1 MNQLLELELSM
12 VGTPVQGPPG
22 INGSDGQ
29 SAYQLWLSMGN
40 TGTAAQFIE
49 SLRGPAGKDGKDG
62 TNGTGTGTGPGQ
74 PGADGREIELSTT
87 TTHVVWRYVGDTDWL
102 NLLAKEDLRGQD
114 GIIGVDGKSAYQLA
128 VDAGFVG
135 TQAAWLQSLKGAD
148 GLPGKD
154 GLNGADGLNGSD
166 GADGT
171 NGREVE
177 LGSDA
182 THIKWRFLGDTAWVN
197 LIARADLRGLP
208 GADGV
213 DGTNGADGV
222 AGADGKSVELQKSAT
237 HVQWRQVGTAAW
249 TNLIAL
255 TDLKGSAGTGLT
267 NRGNWVAATYNPG
280 DYVFSVG
287 SSGST
292 SMWILNSAVAY
303 TSSVQP
309 LNDSANWIE
318 FEAPAGANGTD
329 GADGADGQSAYQIA
343 VANGFV
349 GTEIQW
355 LASLVGADGADGT
368 NGTNGTDGIDGKS
381 AYEIAVAAGYVGT
394 EAEWLASLKGADG
407 TNGIDGTNG
416 ADGLNGAD
424 GIDGTDGALWH
435 VGSGAPAGATGADN
449 DMYFDLASGD
459 VYGPK
464 AAGAWG
470 AAVANIMG
478 PPGADGADGTGSGES
493 ISLATPEQSKAAAS
507 ATIAATPAG
516 VREFMEQFGLA
527 STFRNESTDLDLEV
541 KGGLFSWGP
550 TTLHTPVAGSY
561 GRGIVIPSSS
571 GYVTQLSIENG
582 TGKLHVRFQNG
593 TWDAEWT
600 AVSSGGSIV
609 LATNAQSLAAELA
622 TVAATPSGVREYL
635 EQFGLTA
642 SFTSTAENL
651 DTKTKGGM
659 FNWGPTTVNAP
670 VAGSYGRGLTLP
682 SGEGYVTQFSIE
694 NGTGTIHTRF
704 QNGVGTWSV
713 WGASGSTGGA
723 AYTLPMA
730 SATVLGGVK
739 VGTGLAISADGVL
752 SASGGGGGSTGGA
765 SNVTSAVLT
774 ADFVNQT
781 TTVQEFVNLGALEA
795 GVVYRFRFM
804 GIIRPT
810 DLAVGIQ
817 IALTGS
823 FGAQMIQLIANYR
836 GQGGAAVDLV
846 VNNKA
851 NPFVL
856 SSHEFGNEGNLLVIE
871 GLIHNQSAGTLG
883 MGAAVVT
890 QWAYCPVLKGSFV
903 LIEKIGAVAT

>member
-62 TNGTGTGTGPGQ
+62 ANGTGTGTGPGQ
-74 PGADGREIELSTT
+74 SGADGREIELSTT
-87 TTHVVWRYVGDTDWL
+87 ATHVVWRYVGDADWL
-102 NLLAKEDLRGQD
+102 NLLAKEDLRGRD
-114 GIIGVDGKSAYQLA
+114 GIIGVNGKSAYQLA

-135 TQAAWLQSLKGAD
+135 TQAAWLQSLK
-148 GLPGKD
+148 
-154 GLNGADGLNGSD
+154 GADGLNGSD

-237 HVQWRQVGTAAW
+237 HVQWRQVGTTAW
-249 TNLIAL
+249 INLIAL

-292 SMWILNSAVAY
+292 SMWILNSATAY

-309 LNDSANWIE
+309 LSDSANWIE

-349 GTEIQW
+349 GTEVQ
-355 LASLVGADGADGT
+355 
-368 NGTNGTDGIDGKS
+368 
-381 AYEIAVAAGYVGT
+381 
-394 EAEWLASLKGADG
+394 WLASLKGIDGTNGVDG

-424 GIDGTDGALWH
+424 GADGALWH

-470 AAVANIMG
+470 AVVANIMG

-493 ISLATPEQSKAAAS
+493 TPLATIEQSKAAES

-541 KGGLFSWGP
+541 RGGLFSWGP

-561 GRGIVIPSSS
+561 GRGIVIPSSN

-582 TGKLHVRFQNG
+582 TGILHVRFQNG

-622 TVAATPSGVREYL
+622 TVAATPAGVREYL
-635 EQFGLTA
+635 EQFGLTS
-642 SFTSTAENL
+642 SFTATAENL
-651 DTKTKGGM
+651 NTKTKGGM

-694 NGTGTIHTRF
+694 NGTGAIHTRF

-723 AYTLPMA
+723 AYTLPIA

-765 SNVTSAVLT
+765 SNITSAVLT

-810 DLAVGIQ
+810 DLAIGIQ

-836 GQGGAAVDLV
+836 GQGGTPVDLV

-851 NPFVL
+851 DPFVL
-856 SSHEFGNEGNLLVIE
+856 TSHEFGNEGNLLVIE

-883 MGAAVVT
+883 MGAAVMT